1 MKIDAKHKL
10 LYAIYIEYLKDLPD
24 MESVQFN
31 SVGLEWEVYLAA
43 LSKLEN
49 EEFITPISSRQAEID
64 YKEFLENDSLQG
76 TLFNF
81 SMTKHGVDYVET
93 QLYIDKYAFA
103 QVKLERLSAVFK
115 ELGCDEL
122 SKLAEKALT
131 NF

>member
-10 LYAIYIEYLKDLPD
+10 LYAIYIEYLKDLPN

-49 EEFITPISSRQAEID
+49 EGFITHISPRQVIIDPLEYEIV
-64 YKEFLENDSLQG
+64 QG

-81 SMTKHGVDYVET
+81 SMTKQGIDYVET
-93 QLYIDKYAFA
+93 QLYVDEYAFA

-131 NF
+131 SF